1 MNLSIKNVPDA
12 LAAKLRER
20 AERNHRSLQGELMVL
35 LETAVEESPVPHA
48 SAPAAPYTPYT
59 ITPALASSLLET
71 LTQIASR
78 QLNTADKPAAA
89 AAATTKQPPR
99 TSGL

>member
-1 MNLSIKNVPDA
+1 VNLSIKNVPDA
-12 LAAKLRER
+12 LAAKLRKR

-35 LETAVEESPVPHA
+35 LETAVAEPNAPRA
-48 SAPAAPYTPYT
+48 SAPAAPYT

-71 LTQIASR
+71 LTQIASQ
-78 QLNTADKPAAA
+78 QLNTIDKPAVAA
-89 AAATTKQPPR
+89 VATPKQPPR